1 MKFEIN
7 MNDLKK
13 FFSDSKKEREE
24 LRQIVNPIL
33 EKYTLQKKEE
43 LEVCQ
48 IGKFVYKIDSEIQIV
63 EKPQPPAPDF
73 IIKHK
78 SKLIGLEHTRIL
90 TKNASKYLRIVNLV
104 EYSSQVFEEKYPN
117 LTVSAGIEFKN
128 DELVYSQKEKKVY
141 ATLIADLVYHMNLGE
156 YIEFP
161 DFITDITIQ
170 RHSKVTFYYKEEN
183 WQPELLTLERLK
195 EEIHKK
201 EQKILNYKTSD
212 INILEFWLVL
222 LIGSLSSVSYELNEA
237 VNYKTDSK
245 FDRVYLMSDFSAD
258 IIRVK

>member
-7 MNDLKK
+7 MDEIKK
-13 FFSDSKKEREE
+13 LFSDFKKESEDLGR
-24 LRQIVNPIL
+24 IINPIFEKYKL
-33 EKYTLQKKEE
+33 EKKEV

-48 IGKFVYKIDSEIQIV
+48 IGKFVYKVDSEIQII

-73 IIKHK
+73 IIKQK
-78 SKLIGLEHTRIL
+78 SKIIGLEHSRIL
-90 TKNASKYLRIVNLV
+90 TKNANKYLRIVNLV
-104 EYSSQVFEEKYPN
+104 EYSSKVFQEKYPN
-117 LTVSAGIEFKN
+117 LTISAKIEFKN
-128 DELVYSQKEKKVY
+128 DELEYSQKEKKVY
-141 ATLIADLVYHMNLGE
+141 ATLIADLVYQMILGE

-161 DFITDITIQ
+161 DFITDIRIL
-170 RHSKVTFYYKEEN
+170 RHSKVTFYYKEKK
-183 WQPELLTLERLK
+183 WQPEPLTLERLK

-212 INILEFWLVL
+212 INILEYWLVL

-245 FDRVYLMSDFSAD
+245 FDRVYLMSDFSAE